1 MSLVKEWSLAMNVPV
16 LVLLG
21 FAAWTLL
28 TLFGSIGVYRW
39 SRILTGR
46 ASIAEW
52 RTYLPQGSDWYQRA
66 MRAHMNCVENLPVY
80 AAIVVALMATGFAS
94 LSIDRLAIVVLAA
107 RVAQTLTHIALPP
120 TNAATSLRFAL
131 FFIQAASMTA
141 MGIMIAAVM
150 P

>member
-1 MSLVKEWSLAMNVPV
+1 MCPYWS
-16 LVLLG
+16 

-52 RTYLPQGSDWYQRA
+52 RADLPQGSDWYQRA

-80 AAIVVALMATGFAS
+80 AAIVVALMATGLQS
-94 LSIDRLAIVVLAA
+94 PLMDRLAITILVA
-107 RVAQTLTHIALPP
+107 RIGQTLAHIALPP

-131 FFIQAASMTA
+131 FFVQMACMITMGAVTAATLWS
-141 MGIMIAAVM
+141 
-150 P
+150 PPLRS

>member
-1 MSLVKEWSLAMNVPV
+1 MNVPV

-28 TLFGSIGVYRW
+28 TLFASVGVYRW

-52 RTYLPQGSDWYQRA
+52 RADLSQGSDWYQRA

-80 AAIVVALMATGFAS
+80 AAIVVALMATGLQS
-94 LSIDRLAIVVLAA
+94 PVIDRLAITMLAA
-107 RVAQTLTHIALPP
+107 RIGQSVVHIALPP

-131 FFIQAASMTA
+131 FFIQVVSMIV
-141 MGIMIAAVM
+141 MGVVIAATM
-150 P
+150 AP

>member
-1 MSLVKEWSLAMNVPV
+1 MNVPV

-21 FAAWTLL
+21 FAGWTLL

-52 RTYLPQGSDWYQRA
+52 RADLPQGSDWYQRA

-80 AAIVVALMATGFAS
+80 AAIVVALMATGLQS
-94 LSIDRLAIVVLAA
+94 PLMDRLAITILVA
-107 RVAQTLTHIALPP
+107 RIGQTLAHIALPP

-131 FFIQAASMTA
+131 FFVQMACMITMGAVTAATLWS
-141 MGIMIAAVM
+141 
-150 P
+150 PPLRS